1 MLNKKQVSEVNKVA
15 QAAND
20 DAQFVAQAE
29 RELAQAHVQMD
40 LNKIDDLLHPDYTIL
55 QPGGDI
61 ENKGAVLAS
70 YQQGTRHW
78 DSATVADLDVTVSG
92 NLALVSGLWIATG
105 QNGQDLFDY
114 TARFLSMW
122 RKDNDQWQNIVYQ
135 STEILDQE
143 D

>member
-1 MLNKKQVSEVNKVA
+1 MT

-20 DAQFVAQAE
+20 DQQMIAQAE
-29 RELAQAHVQMD
+29 REMAQAHVQMD
-40 LNKIDDLLHPDYTIL
+40 LNKIGDLLHSDYTIL

-61 ENKGAVLAS
+61 ENKEAILAS
-70 YQQGTRHW
+70 YQQGTRRW

-92 NLALVSGLWIATG
+92 NLALVSGLWTASG

-114 TARFLSMW
+114 SARFLSMW
-122 RKDNDQWQNIVYQ
+122 REESGQWQNIAYQ

-143 D
+143 E

>member
-1 MLNKKQVSEVNKVA
+1 MLNKKQGSEVSEVT

-20 DAQFVAQAE
+20 DLQLVAQAE
-29 RELAQAHVQMD
+29 RELAQAHAQMD

-61 ENKGAVLAS
+61 ENKTAVLAS

-78 DSATVADLDVTVSG
+78 DSAAAVDLDVAVSG
-92 NLALVSGLWIATG
+92 NLALVSGLWTAAG
-105 QNGQDLFDY
+105 QNEQNPFDY
-114 TARFLSMW
+114 SARFLSMW
-122 RKDNDQWQNIVYQ
+122 RKDSGQWQNIAYQ
-135 STEILDQE
+135 SIEILDNE